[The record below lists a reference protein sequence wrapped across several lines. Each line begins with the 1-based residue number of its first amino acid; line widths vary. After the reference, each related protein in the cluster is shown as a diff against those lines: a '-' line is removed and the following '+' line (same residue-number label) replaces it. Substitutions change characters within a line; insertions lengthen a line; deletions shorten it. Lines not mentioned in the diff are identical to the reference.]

1 MQEVATGTRCIVSQA
16 QIIQSSLATKRH
28 THIVVLLAV
37 VGFFHGI
44 SCAQAVDTTK
54 AIGDEVQW
62 TEYQDI
68 ETDDCVSIPFVGTTC
83 HHVTYKF
90 EFRGRVAS
98 IDHQEQE
105 YNVSLTSRKVIPQE
119 TVSPMYWTYK
129 DRAQQ
134 WADEQT
140 YRTVGFSD
148 IE

>member
-1 MQEVATGTRCIVSQA
+1 MQQVAGVRRTVSRA
-16 QIIQSSLATKRH
+16 QGI
-28 THIVVLLAV
+28 VLLLVIA
-37 VGFFHGI
+37 GFFHGI
-44 SCAQAVDTTK
+44 SFAQESNTTK

-90 EFRGRVAS
+90 EFRGKVAS
-98 IDHQEQE
+98 INHEDKE
-105 YNVSLTSRKVIPQE
+105 YNVSLTSRKVVSQE
-119 TVSPMYWTYK
+119 TVSPMYWAYK

-148 IE
+148 ID